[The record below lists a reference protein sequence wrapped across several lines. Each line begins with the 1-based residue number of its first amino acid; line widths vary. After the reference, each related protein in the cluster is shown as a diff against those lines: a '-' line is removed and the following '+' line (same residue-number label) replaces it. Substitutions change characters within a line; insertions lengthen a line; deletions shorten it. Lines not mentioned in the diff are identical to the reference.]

1 MKGFLKTF
9 FAAFIALAV
18 FTLVAFL
25 IIIGLIARAS
35 SDEKPS
41 IGSNGVL
48 VVDLSVPYQDKS
60 KDNTVNSI
68 LGDGPSVM
76 PGLNDVVSMLRY
88 AKKDSAIKGVY
99 IKSDNNNNSFAAT
112 EELRQAIADFKRS
125 GKFVIAYGDVISQGA
140 YKVASVADKIY
151 CNPKGG
157 VEWRGYATSLLFMK
171 GLLDRLEVQP
181 EVFYAGKFKSATEPF
196 RYTQMSDAN
205 RLQTSVWMNDLYSH
219 FLQNVAASRKLDT
232 ATLHQLA
239 NNNSIRTAA
248 DALKYHLVDALKY
261 DDEVKSELFARM
273 GMRDTEKVNFVAM
286 SKYFKA
292 ADFRETEGSKIAVI
306 YAEGEIV
313 DGKGEDEGQIGSIT
327 YKNLIR
333 KARYDQSI
341 KAIVLRVNS
350 PGGSALASD
359 VIWREVSMARK
370 SKPVIVSMGDMA
382 ASGGYYISCNG
393 DSIFAD
399 ATTITGSIGVFSLT
413 FNGAA
418 FFKNKLGITFDGVK
432 TSPSADM
439 GFGVR
444 PMTEFEKRMMQ
455 DDVDSVYYTFT
466 SRVAEGRKKSIEYI
480 DSIAQGRVWTGD
492 RAVQIGLVDRIGNL
506 RDAVA
511 CAAKM
516 AKLDDYYIKEYPE
529 RKSFLEQLMSSS
541 SEKALKAR
549 MMTEEIGVEQYKLLQ
564 QMKKIKTWA
573 DAPQARLPFQYTTN

>member
-1 MKGFLKTF
+1 MKGFIKTV
-9 FAAFIALAV
+9 FAVFVALALFALV
-18 FTLVAFL
+18 FFFIIVGLVA
-25 IIIGLIARAS
+25 S
-35 SDEKPS
+35 KTSDEKPS

-48 VVDLSVPYQDKS
+48 VVDLSVAYNDKS

-68 LGDGPSVM
+68 LGDGPSVL
-76 PGLNDVVSMLRY
+76 PGLNDVVGMLRY

-99 IKSDNNNNSFAAT
+99 IKSDYNNNSFAAT
-112 EELRQAIADFKRS
+112 EELRQALTDFKRS

-140 YKVASVADKIY
+140 YKVASVADKVY

-157 VEWRGYATSLLFMK
+157 LEWKGYATSLLFMK

-205 RLQTSVWMNDLYSH
+205 RLQTSVWMNDLYGH
-219 FLQNVAASRKLDT
+219 FLQDVAESRKVDT
-232 ATLHQLA
+232 AALHQLA
-239 NNNSIRTAA
+239 INNSVRTAE
-248 DALKYHLVDALKY
+248 DAVKYHLVDALKY
-261 DDEVKSELFARM
+261 DDEVKNELFARM
-273 GMRDTEKVNFVAM
+273 GMKETERVNFV
-286 SKYFKA
+286 SLTKYFKA
-292 ADFRETEGSKIAVI
+292 ADLKEVDGDKIAVI

-313 DGKGEDEGQIGSIT
+313 DGKGEEEEQIGSVT
-327 YKNLIR
+327 YKNLLR
-333 KARYDQSI
+333 KARYDKSI

-359 VIWREVSMARK
+359 VIWREVSLARK

-382 ASGGYYISCNG
+382 ASGGYYIACNG

-413 FNGAA
+413 FNGSA

-432 TSPSADM
+432 TAPSADM

-444 PMTEFEKRMMQ
+444 PLTELEKRMMQ
-455 DDVDSVYYTFT
+455 EDVDSVYRTFT
-466 SRVAEGRKKSIEYI
+466 SRVAEGRKKPIEYI

-492 RAVQIGLVDRIGNL
+492 RALQLGLVDKIGNL
-506 RDAVA
+506 RDAIA
-511 CAAKM
+511 CAARM
-516 AKLDDYYIKEYPE
+516 AKADEYYIKEYPE

-541 SEKALKAR
+541 SEKTLKAR
-549 MMTEEIGVEQYKLLQ
+549 MMTEEIGVDQYKLLQ
-564 QMKKIKTWA
+564 QMKKVKTWA